1 MAIVCEAPYRSGSW
15 SVRVLTTPE
24 DLAEA
29 LARVEDFERRTA
41 LLVAAKEERHDA
53 ALARTPWTAHAV
65 MSVFAAT
72 SCV

>member
-1 MAIVCEAPYRSGSW
+1 MGIVSEAPYRSSSG

-41 LLVAAKEERHDA
+41 QFVASRQERHDA
-53 ALARTPWTAHAV
+53 ALARTPWTPRAV
-65 MSVFAAT
+65 MSVFAAP
-72 SCV
+72 

>member
-1 MAIVCEAPYRSGSW
+1 MGIVSEAPYRSENG

-41 LLVAAKEERHDA
+41 LLVASREERHDA
-53 ALARTPWTAHAV
+53 ALARTPWDSARRDV
-65 MSVFAAT
+65 GVRLEVS
-72 SCV
+72 